1 MAGAHAKHMTMPGAP
16 VESRRDWS
24 AIETPRWSLPTLL
37 ILLMVGGVLAVSWQ
51 IAQIEPAVLFSA
63 QGRRHMWAFLTG
75 LFPPDLSVSF
85 LRLLVVPTLETL
97 QISIMGTTLA
107 VIIGFPL
114 AFLATDRLCFAGIV
128 YDMEGDTSRWR
139 RLGRRSVYLLARMVL
154 NLCRSIP
161 DIVWALM
168 FVRVVGLGPFPGVLA
183 IGVSY
188 GGMLGK
194 IYAEILES
202 SPEGP
207 IEALHAAGAG
217 RSALLLY
224 GFLPQAFAHL
234 VSYSL
239 YRWECAIRSAAILG
253 LVGAGGLGQQIELS
267 MRMFQYQETSTIL
280 LIVLVLVTVVDQL
293 SSIVRKAL

>member
-1 MAGAHAKHMTMPGAP
+1 MRESYAP
-16 VESRRDWS
+16 TLSSWPALE
-24 AIETPRWSLPTLL
+24 APRWRLSTLVG
-37 ILLMVGGVLAVSWQ
+37 LLVVGGVLAGSWH
-51 IAQIEPAVLFSA
+51 IAEIHPLLLVGE

-75 LFPPDLSVSF
+75 LFPPDLSAEF
-85 LRLLVVPTLETL
+85 LSLLVVPTLETL

-107 VIIGFPL
+107 IMLGFPL
-114 AFLATDRLCFAGIV
+114 ALLATDRFWFAGV
-128 YDMEGDTSRWR
+128 LYEMDGKPSGLRQAVRWA
-139 RLGRRSVYLLARMVL
+139 VYLAARMVL

-161 DIVWALM
+161 DVVWALM

-217 RSALLLY
+217 RLAILTY
-224 GFLPQAFAHL
+224 GFLPQVFPNL
-234 VSYSL
+234 LSYSL

-267 MRMFQYQETSTIL
+267 MRMFQYHETSTIL
-280 LIVLVLVTVVDQL
+280 LIVFALVTGVDHL
-293 SSIVRKAL
+293 STVIRRSVQGPES

>member
-1 MAGAHAKHMTMPGAP
+1 MRGSTVHTWQT
-16 VESRRDWS
+16 WS
-24 AIETPRWSLPTLL
+24 APEAPRWSPITLL
-37 ILLMVGGVLAVSWQ
+37 AILLLGGLLVGSWHV
-51 IAQIEPAVLFSA
+51 AEVEPGLLLGAE
-63 QGRRHMWAFLTG
+63 GRRHIWGFLSG
-75 LFPPDLSVSF
+75 LFPPELSPTF
-85 LRLLVVPTLETL
+85 LRFLVVPTLETL
-97 QISIMGTTLA
+97 QISIMGTVLA
-107 VIIGFPL
+107 IMLGFPL
-114 AFLATDRLCFAGIV
+114 ALLATDRLSFAGIAYEMDGRV
-128 YDMEGDTSRWR
+128 PAWR
-139 RLGRRSVYLLARMVL
+139 RVARRSIYLGARMLL

-161 DIVWALM
+161 DVVWALM

-207 IEALHAAGAG
+207 VEALHAAGAEKP
-217 RSALLLY
+217 ALFLY
-224 GFLPQAFAHL
+224 GFLPQVFTGM

-280 LIVLVLVTVVDQL
+280 LIVFVLVTAVDHL
-293 SSIVRKAL
+293 STVVRKAL

>member
-1 MAGAHAKHMTMPGAP
+1 MREPAAQT
-16 VESRRDWS
+16 WS
-24 AIETPRWSLPTLL
+24 LWPALEAPRWRPVTL
-37 ILLMVGGVLAVSWQ
+37 IGLLLVGGVLAGSWHVAE
-51 IAQIEPAVLFSA
+51 IDPLLLVGEE
-63 QGRRHMWAFLTG
+63 GRRHMWAFLAG
-75 LFPPDLSVSF
+75 LFPPDLSPAF
-85 LRLLVVPTLETL
+85 LRLLVVPTVETL

-107 VIIGFPL
+107 IMLGFPL
-114 AFLATDRLCFAGIV
+114 ALLATDRFCFAGV
-128 YDMEGDTSRWR
+128 LYDMEGRPSRVRRAWR
-139 RLGRRSVYLLARMVL
+139 WGAYLGARMVL

-161 DIVWALM
+161 DVVWALM

-207 IEALHAAGAG
+207 IEALHASGAG
-217 RSALLLY
+217 RWAILTY
-224 GFLPQAFAHL
+224 GFLPLVFANL
-234 VSYSL
+234 ASYSL

-267 MRMFQYQETSTIL
+267 MRMFQYQETGTIL
-280 LIVLVLVTVVDQL
+280 MIVFALVTGVDHL
-293 SSIVRKAL
+293 STMIRQRLQGAEA

>member
-1 MAGAHAKHMTMPGAP
+1 MSSHASQTHTWQAGAILEA
-16 VESRRDWS
+16 S
-24 AIETPRWSLPTLL
+24 RWSPATLVS
-37 ILLMVGGVLAVSWQ
+37 LLLVGGVLATSWHIAEIDPGLLVS
-51 IAQIEPAVLFSA
+51 AE
-63 QGRRHMWAFLTG
+63 GRRHMWGFLTG
-75 LFPPDLSVSF
+75 LFPPELSPSF
-85 LRLLVVPTLETL
+85 LRLLIVPTIETV
-97 QISIMGTTLA
+97 QISIMGTVLA
-107 VIIGFPL
+107 IVLGFPL
-114 AFLATDRLCFAGIV
+114 ALLATDRLCFAGIA
-128 YDMEGDTSRWR
+128 YEMDGGATTWRW
-139 RLGRRSVYLLARMVL
+139 LARRGVYSGARLVL

-161 DIVWALM
+161 DVVWALM
-168 FVRVVGLGPFPGVLA
+168 FVRVVGLGAFPGVLA

-217 RSALLLY
+217 RATLLLY
-224 GFLPQAFAHL
+224 GFLPQVFSNL

-267 MRMFQYQETSTIL
+267 MRMFEYRETSTIL
-280 LIVLVLVTVVDQL
+280 LIVFLLVTAVDHL
-293 SSIVRKAL
+293 SAVIRKAL

>member
-1 MAGAHAKHMTMPGAP
+1 
-16 VESRRDWS
+16 
-24 AIETPRWSLPTLL
+24 
-37 ILLMVGGVLAVSWQ
+37 VLAGSWHVAE
-51 IAQIEPAVLFSA
+51 IDPLLLLGE

-75 LFPPDLSVSF
+75 LFPPDLSASF
-85 LRLLVVPTLETL
+85 LGLLVVPTLETL
-97 QISIMGTTLA
+97 HISIMGTTLA
-107 VIIGFPL
+107 IMLGLPL
-114 AFLATDRLCFAGIV
+114 ALLATDRFWFAGV
-128 YDMEGDTSRWR
+128 LYEMEGK
-139 RLGRRSVYLLARMVL
+139 RSGLRHTVHWAVYLGARMVL

-161 DIVWALM
+161 DVVWALM

-217 RSALLLY
+217 RFAILIY
-224 GFLPQAFAHL
+224 GFLPQVFPNL
-234 VSYSL
+234 LSYSL

-267 MRMFQYQETSTIL
+267 MRMFQYHETSTIL
-280 LIVLVLVTVVDQL
+280 LIVFALVTGVDHL
-293 SSIVRKAL
+293 STVIRRSVSGTES

>member
-1 MAGAHAKHMTMPGAP
+1 MTMRSSNVHTWNSWPAL
-16 VESRRDWS
+16 E
-24 AIETPRWSLPTLL
+24 APRWSLATLL
-37 ILLMVGGVLAVSWQ
+37 SILVAGGALAASWH
-51 IAQIEPAVLFSA
+51 IAQIEPGLLFGA
-63 QGRRHMWAFLTG
+63 GGRRHMWVFLTG
-75 LFPPDLSVSF
+75 LFPPDLSPAF
-85 LRLLVVPTLETL
+85 LRFLIAPTIETI
-97 QISIMGTTLA
+97 QISIMGTALA
-107 VIIGFPL
+107 VMVGFPL
-114 AFLATDRLCFAGIV
+114 ALLATDRLSCAGILHEM
-128 YDMEGDTSRWR
+128 DGDGSCWR
-139 RLGRRSVYLLARMVL
+139 RMARRSLYLAARMLL

-161 DIVWALM
+161 DVVWALM

-217 RSALLLY
+217 KSALLAY
-224 GFLPQAFAHL
+224 GFLPQVFAHM

-267 MRMFQYQETSTIL
+267 MRMFQYHETSTIL
-280 LIVLVLVTVVDQL
+280 IVVFALVTAVDHL
-293 SSIVRKAL
+293 STVIRKAL

>member
-1 MAGAHAKHMTMPGAP
+1 MSTRSSNVQTWNGWPAL
-16 VESRRDWS
+16 ES
-24 AIETPRWSLPTLL
+24 PRWNLATLL
-37 ILLMVGGVLAVSWQ
+37 AILVGGGALAASWH
-51 IAQIEPAVLFSA
+51 IAQIEPGLLFGA
-63 QGRRHMWAFLTG
+63 PGRRHIWAFLTG
-75 LFPPDLSVSF
+75 LFPPELSATF
-85 LRLLVVPTLETL
+85 LRLLIVPTIETI

-107 VIIGFPL
+107 IMLGFPL
-114 AFLATDRLCFAGIV
+114 ALLATDRLCFAGVV
-128 YDMEGDTSRWR
+128 YEMDGDGSRWR
-139 RLGRRSVYLLARMVL
+139 RLTRRSLYLAARMLL

-161 DIVWALM
+161 DVVWALM

-194 IYAEILES
+194 IYAEILEN

-217 RSALLLY
+217 KSALLVY
-224 GFLPQAFAHL
+224 GFLPQVFAHM

-267 MRMFQYQETSTIL
+267 MRMFQYHETSTIL
-280 LIVLVLVTVVDQL
+280 IIVFVLVTAVDHL
-293 SSIVRKAL
+293 STVIRKAL

>member
-1 MAGAHAKHMTMPGAP
+1 MSMRSSNAQTWNTWPA
-16 VESRRDWS
+16 VE
-24 AIETPRWSLPTLL
+24 APRWNLTTLL
-37 ILLMVGGVLAVSWQ
+37 TILIAGGALGASWH
-51 IAQIEPAVLFSA
+51 IAQIEPSLLFGA
-63 QGRRHMWAFLTG
+63 QGRRQIWAFLTG
-75 LFPPDLSVSF
+75 LFPPELSAAF
-85 LRLLVVPTLETL
+85 LRLLLVPTIETI
-97 QISIMGTTLA
+97 QISIMGTALA
-107 VIIGFPL
+107 IMLGFPL
-114 AFLATDRLCFAGIV
+114 ALLATDRLCFAGVV
-128 YDMEGDTSRWR
+128 YEMDGGGPRWR
-139 RLGRRSVYLLARMVL
+139 RMTRRSLYLAARMLL

-161 DIVWALM
+161 DVVWALM
-168 FVRVVGLGPFPGVLA
+168 FVRVVGLGAFPGVLA

-217 RSALLLY
+217 RFALLTY
-224 GFLPQAFAHL
+224 GFLPQVFAHL

-267 MRMFQYQETSTIL
+267 MRMFQYHETSTIL
-280 LIVLVLVTVVDQL
+280 IIVFVLVTGVDHL
-293 SSIVRKAL
+293 SAVIRKAL

>member
-1 MAGAHAKHMTMPGAP
+1 MSMRSSNVQTWNAWPGL
-16 VESRRDWS
+16 ES
-24 AIETPRWSLPTLL
+24 PRWNLATLL
-37 ILLMVGGVLAVSWQ
+37 AILVAGGAWPASWH
-51 IAQIEPAVLFSA
+51 IAQIEPWSA
-63 QGRRHMWAFLTG
+63 LRRAGEATYLG
-75 LFPPDLSVSF
+75 LSHGSVSAGLSGI
-85 LRLLVVPTLETL
+85 LRLLIVPTIETI
-97 QISIMGTTLA
+97 QISIMGTALA
-107 VIIGFPL
+107 IMVGFPL
-114 AFLATDRLCFAGIV
+114 ALLATDRLCFAGVV
-128 YDMEGDTSRWR
+128 YEMDGDSSRWR
-139 RLGRRSVYLLARMVL
+139 RLSRRSLYLAARMLL

-161 DIVWALM
+161 DVVWALM

-194 IYAEILES
+194 KYAEIIEN

-217 RSALLLY
+217 KSALLVY
-224 GFLPQAFAHL
+224 GFLPQVFAHM

-267 MRMFQYQETSTIL
+267 MRMFQYHETSTIL
-280 LIVLVLVTVVDQL
+280 IIVFVLVTAVDHL
-293 SSIVRKAL
+293 STMIRKAL

>member
-1 MAGAHAKHMTMPGAP
+1 MTMRGSNAQTWTTWPSLA
-16 VESRRDWS
+16 
-24 AIETPRWSLPTLL
+24 APRWSPVTLL
-37 ILLMVGGVLAVSWQ
+37 VLLLVGGLLAGSWHV
-51 IAQIEPAVLFSA
+51 AQIDPALLFGT
-63 QGRRHMWAFLTG
+63 QGRRHIWAFLAG
-75 LFPPDLSVSF
+75 LFPPDLSGAF
-85 LRLLVVPTLETL
+85 LRLLVVPTIETI
-97 QISIMGTTLA
+97 QISVMGTTLA
-107 VIIGFPL
+107 IMLGFPL
-114 AFLATDRLCFAGIV
+114 ALLATDRLCFAGIV
-128 YDMEGDTSRWR
+128 HEMDGKAPGWR
-139 RLGRRSVYLLARMVL
+139 HMARRSLYLSARMLL

-161 DIVWALM
+161 DVVWALM

-217 RSALLLY
+217 KATLLVY
-224 GFLPQAFAHL
+224 GFLPQVFANM

-267 MRMFQYQETSTIL
+267 MRMFQYQETATIL
-280 LIVLVLVTVVDQL
+280 IIVFVLVTTVDHL
-293 SSIVRKAL
+293 SALIRKAL

>member
-1 MAGAHAKHMTMPGAP
+1 MRSSNVQT
-16 VESRRDWS
+16 WS
-24 AIETPRWSLPTLL
+24 AWPALETPRWSLVTLL
-37 ILLMVGGVLAVSWQ
+37 ALLVAGGALAASWHV
-51 IAQIEPAVLFSA
+51 AQIDLGLLFGA
-63 QGRRHMWAFLTG
+63 QGRRHIWAFLTG
-75 LFPPDLSVSF
+75 LFPPELSPAF
-85 LRLLVVPTLETL
+85 LRLLIVPTIETV
-97 QISIMGTTLA
+97 QISIMGTALA

-114 AFLATDRLCFAGIV
+114 ALLATDRLCFAGIT
-128 YDMEGDTSRWR
+128 YEMDGDGSNWR
-139 RLGRRSVYLLARMVL
+139 RLARRSLYLAARMLL

-168 FVRVVGLGPFPGVLA
+168 FVRVVGLGAFPGVLA

-194 IYAEILES
+194 IYAEILET

-207 IEALHAAGAG
+207 IEALHATGAG
-217 RSALLLY
+217 KSALLLY
-224 GFLPQAFAHL
+224 GFLPQVFANM

-267 MRMFQYQETSTIL
+267 MRMFEYHETSTIL
-280 LIVLVLVTVVDQL
+280 IIVFVLVTAVDHL
-293 SSIVRKAL
+293 STMIRKAL

>member
-1 MAGAHAKHMTMPGAP
+1 
-16 VESRRDWS
+16 
-24 AIETPRWSLPTLL
+24 L
-37 ILLMVGGVLAVSWQ
+37 
-51 IAQIEPAVLFSA
+51 
-63 QGRRHMWAFLTG
+63 
-75 LFPPDLSVSF
+75 
-85 LRLLVVPTLETL
+85 
-97 QISIMGTTLA
+97 
-107 VIIGFPL
+107 GFPL
-114 AFLATDRLCFAGIV
+114 ALLATDRLCFAGVV
-128 YDMEGDTSRWR
+128 YEMDGDGSRWR
-139 RLGRRSVYLLARMVL
+139 RMRRRSLYVAARMLL

-161 DIVWALM
+161 DVVWALM

-194 IYAEILES
+194 IYAEILEN

-217 RSALLLY
+217 KAALRVY
-224 GFLPQAFAHL
+224 GFLPQVFAHM

-267 MRMFQYQETSTIL
+267 MRMFQHHETSTIL
-280 LIVLVLVTVVDQL
+280 IIVFVLVTAVDHL
-293 SSIVRKAL
+293 STMIRKTL

>member
-1 MAGAHAKHMTMPGAP
+1 MSA
-16 VESRRDWS
+16 RDSKVQTCNAWLPLDS
-24 AIETPRWSLPTLL
+24 PRWNVATLL
-37 ILLMVGGVLAVSWQ
+37 TILAIGGALATSWH
-51 IAQIEPAVLFSA
+51 IAQIEPGLLLGA
-63 QGRRHMWAFLTG
+63 QGRRQIGAYLSG
-75 LFPPDLSVSF
+75 LFPPELSATF
-85 LRLLVVPTLETL
+85 LRLLLVPTIETI

-107 VIIGFPL
+107 ILIGFPL
-114 AFLATDRLCFAGIV
+114 ALLATDRLCFAGVV
-128 YDMEGDTSRWR
+128 YEMAGDRARWR
-139 RLGRRSVYLLARMVL
+139 RLSRRGLYIAARMLL

-161 DIVWALM
+161 DVVWALM

-194 IYAEILES
+194 IYAEILEN

-217 RSALLLY
+217 KSALLAY
-224 GFLPQAFAHL
+224 GFLPQVFGHM

-267 MRMFQYQETSTIL
+267 MRMFQYHETSTIL
-280 LIVLVLVTVVDQL
+280 IIVFLLVTAVDHL
-293 SSIVRKAL
+293 STVIRKAL

>member
-1 MAGAHAKHMTMPGAP
+1 MTMRSSNAQTWNAWPSLEA
-16 VESRRDWS
+16 
-24 AIETPRWSLPTLL
+24 PRWSLATLL
-37 ILLMVGGVLAVSWQ
+37 AMLLVGGALAASWH
-51 IAQIEPAVLFSA
+51 IAQIEPGLLFGA
-63 QGRRHMWAFLTG
+63 QGRRHIWAFLMG
-75 LFPPDLSVSF
+75 LFPPDLSPTF
-85 LRLLVVPTLETL
+85 LRLLVVPTIETI
-97 QISIMGTTLA
+97 QISIMGTVLA
-107 VIIGFPL
+107 IMLGFPL
-114 AFLATDRLCFAGIV
+114 ALLATDRLCFAGIV
-128 YDMEGDTSRWR
+128 YEMDGNASGWSRAA
-139 RLGRRSVYLLARMVL
+139 RRSLYLAARMWL

-217 RSALLLY
+217 KSALLAY
-224 GFLPQAFAHL
+224 GFLPQVFANM
-234 VSYSL
+234 VSYGL

-267 MRMFQYQETSTIL
+267 MRMFQYHETSTIL
-280 LIVLVLVTVVDQL
+280 IIVFVLVTIVDHL
-293 SSIVRKAL
+293 SSIIRKAL

>member
-1 MAGAHAKHMTMPGAP
+1 MRGSKVQTWNACRALEA
-16 VESRRDWS
+16 
-24 AIETPRWSLPTLL
+24 PRWNPIGLL
-37 ILLMVGGVLAVSWQ
+37 AMLLVGGLLAASWR
-51 IAQIEPAVLFSA
+51 IARIEPGLLLSA
-63 QGRRHMWAFLTG
+63 EGRRHMWAFLTG
-75 LFPPDLSVSF
+75 LFPPELSPEF
-85 LRLLVVPTLETL
+85 LSLLIVPTIETV
-97 QISIMGTTLA
+97 QISITGTVLA
-107 VIIGFPL
+107 ILLGFPL
-114 AFLATDRLCFAGIV
+114 ALLATDRLCFAGIV
-128 YDMEGDTSRWR
+128 YEMEGKAPTWR
-139 RLGRRSVYLLARMVL
+139 PMARHSIYLAARMLL

-161 DIVWALM
+161 DVVWALM

-202 SPEGP
+202 SREGP

-217 RSALLLY
+217 KSALLLY
-224 GFLPQAFAHL
+224 GFLPQVFANM

-267 MRMFQYQETSTIL
+267 MRMFQYHETSTIL
-280 LIVLVLVTVVDQL
+280 LIVFVLVTAVDHL
-293 SSIVRKAL
+293 STTIRKAL

>member
-1 MAGAHAKHMTMPGAP
+1 M
-16 VESRRDWS
+16 
-24 AIETPRWSLPTLL
+24 
-37 ILLMVGGVLAVSWQ
+37 
-51 IAQIEPAVLFSA
+51 
-63 QGRRHMWAFLTG
+63 
-75 LFPPDLSVSF
+75 
-85 LRLLVVPTLETL
+85 
-97 QISIMGTTLA
+97 
-107 VIIGFPL
+107 IGFPL
-114 AFLATDRLCFAGIV
+114 ALLATDRLCFAGIAHEM
-128 YDMEGDTSRWR
+128 DGKTSTWR
-139 RLGRRSVYLLARMVL
+139 RLARRSLYQAARLLL

-161 DIVWALM
+161 DVVWALM

-207 IEALHAAGAG
+207 IEALHALGVG
-217 RSALLLY
+217 KSALLLF
-224 GFLPQAFAHL
+224 GFLPQVFANM

-267 MRMFQYQETSTIL
+267 MRMFQYHETSTIL
-280 LIVLVLVTVVDQL
+280 LIVFVLVTVVDHL
-293 SSIVRKAL
+293 SNIIRKAL

>member
-1 MAGAHAKHMTMPGAP
+1 MSMRSTNIQTWN
-16 VESRRDWS
+16 DWS
-24 AIETPRWSLPTLL
+24 SLEPPRWSLPTLVA
-37 ILLMVGGVLAVSWQ
+37 LLVAGGALAASWHM
-51 IAQIEPAVLFSA
+51 AQIEPALLFGT
-63 QGRRHMWAFLTG
+63 QGRRHIWAFLTG
-75 LFPPDLSVSF
+75 LFPPDLSPNF
-85 LRLLVVPTLETL
+85 LRLLVVPTIETI
-97 QISIMGTTLA
+97 QISIMGTALA
-107 VIIGFPL
+107 IIVGFPL
-114 AFLATDRLCFAGIV
+114 ALLATDRLYFAGIV
-128 YDMEGDTSRWR
+128 FEMDGGASGWR
-139 RLGRRSVYLLARMVL
+139 RLARRCVYLAARMLL

-207 IEALHAAGAG
+207 IEALHAAGASK
-217 RSALLLY
+217 SALLIY
-224 GFLPQAFAHL
+224 GFLPQVFAHL
-234 VSYSL
+234 VSYGL
-239 YRWECAIRSAAILG
+239 YRWECAIRSAASLG

-280 LIVLVLVTVVDQL
+280 IVVFILVTAVDHL
-293 SSIVRKAL
+293 SSIIRKAL

>member
-1 MAGAHAKHMTMPGAP
+1 MTM
-16 VESRRDWS
+16 RRSIAQTWNTWPPL
-24 AIETPRWSLPTLL
+24 ETPHWNLATLL
-37 ILLMVGGVLAVSWQ
+37 GMLVAGGALAASWH
-51 IAQIEPAVLFSA
+51 IAQIEPSLLLSA
-63 QGRRHMWAFLTG
+63 QGRGHIWAFLAG
-75 LFPPDLSVSF
+75 LFPPDLSPAL
-85 LRLLVVPTLETL
+85 LRLLVVPTIETV
-97 QISIMGTTLA
+97 QISIMGTALA
-107 VIIGFPL
+107 VIMGFPL
-114 AFLATDRLCFAGIV
+114 GLLATDRLWFAGIV
-128 YDMEGDTSRWR
+128 YEVDGNGSGLR
-139 RLGRRSVYLLARMVL
+139 RAARRSGYLAARMLL

-161 DIVWALM
+161 DVVWALM

-217 RSALLLY
+217 KSALLAY
-224 GFLPQAFAHL
+224 GFLPQVFTTM

-239 YRWECAIRSAAILG
+239 YRWECAIRSAAMLG

-267 MRMFQYQETSTIL
+267 MRMFQYHETSTIL
-280 LIVLVLVTVVDQL
+280 IIVFVLVTAVDHL
-293 SSIVRKAL
+293 STMIRRVL

>member
-1 MAGAHAKHMTMPGAP
+1 MSGRSSTAQA
-16 VESRRDWS
+16 WS
-24 AIETPRWSLPTLL
+24 TSPSLATPRWSMATLL
-37 ILLMVGGVLAVSWQ
+37 AMLVAGGALAASWH
-51 IAQIEPAVLFSA
+51 IAQIEPGLLFGA
-63 QGRRHMWAFLTG
+63 QGRRHIWGFLAG
-75 LFPPDLSVSF
+75 LFPPELSLSF
-85 LRLLVVPTLETL
+85 LHLLLVPTIETV
-97 QISIMGTTLA
+97 QISIMGTALA
-107 VIIGFPL
+107 IIVGFPL
-114 AFLATDRLCFAGIV
+114 ALLATDRLSFAGIV
-128 YDMEGDTSRWR
+128 YEVDGDLSGWR
-139 RLGRRSVYLLARMVL
+139 RAARRSLYLTARMLL

-161 DIVWALM
+161 DVVWALM

-207 IEALHAAGAG
+207 IEALHAAGASK
-217 RSALLLY
+217 SALLLY
-224 GFLPQAFAHL
+224 GFLPQVFANM

-267 MRMFQYQETSTIL
+267 MRMFQYHETSTIL
-280 LIVLVLVTVVDQL
+280 IIVFMLVTIVDHL
-293 SSIVRKAL
+293 SAMIRKAL